1 MPLPQHATDVLILGA
16 GLAGLTAAW
25 SAAREGAK
33 VLIAHPGPASQTASV
48 RAQGG
53 IAAAVGPDDGPEQHA
68 GDTLAVGGDLV
79 DPATAWVLTSSIPG
93 MIDEI
98 LKLGFHPDRLPNGAL
113 ELGLEAG
120 HSRHRIIHAGG
131 AASGQAVWQTVAGAV
146 RREPAIQEFR
156 DAHAVELLVVDG
168 RCAGSILM
176 TSSGPVAILA
186 NATVIATGGYA
197 GLFDR
202 TAGPL
207 STTGSGVAMAY
218 RAGATLADLEFVQ
231 FHPTVLEQPGRSPLL
246 LTEALRGDGAHLV
259 NAQGERFMIPVH
271 PDAELAPRDI
281 VSRAV
286 HSQRQSGAVYLTLGH
301 LDPKRVHTRFR
312 SLSRKLSERGLD
324 LAADP
329 LPIAP
334 AAHFSMGGVLVDHD
348 GQTTLPGLFAVGE
361 VACTGLHGANRL
373 ASNALGEC
381 LVFGTRC
388 GRAAAHSR
396 HQHRTNPFPIS
407 GNEPCQSWGSQEA
420 PIELRTMMTQL
431 AGLERSGESLL
442 RLLEWLGSHPA
453 TNRVPDVWLISE
465 LVARA
470 ALARTESRGSHY
482 RIDHPFVDPELRGR
496 FIHRRDDALGFLPIT
511 DRIEQ
516 PAFKLRDYQEVIR

>member
-1 MPLPQHATDVLILGA
+1 MPIPQHATDVLVLGA

-25 SAAREGAK
+25 AAAREGAN
-33 VLIAHPGPASQTASV
+33 VVIAHPGPASQTASV

-53 IAAAVGPDDGPEQHA
+53 IAAAIGPDDGPERHA

-79 DPATAWVLTSSIPG
+79 DPAAAWVLSSSIPG
-93 MIDEI
+93 LVDEI
-98 LKLGFHPDRLPNGAL
+98 LKLGFHPDRLPDGAL

-120 HSRHRIIHAGG
+120 HSRHRIVHAGG
-131 AASGQAVWQTVAGAV
+131 AASGQALWQALAGTV
-146 RREPAIQEFR
+146 RREPAIQEIR
-156 DAHAVELLVVDG
+156 GAQAVELADIDG

-176 TSSGPVAILA
+176 TSSGPVAIRA
-186 NATVIATGGYA
+186 NATVLATGGYA
-197 GLFDR
+197 GLYDR

-207 STTGSGVAMAY
+207 SATGSGLAMAY

-231 FHPTVLEQPGRSPLL
+231 FHPTVLEQPGRPPLL
-246 LTEALRGDGAHLV
+246 LTEALRGEGAYLI

-281 VSRAV
+281 VARAV
-286 HSQRQSGAVYLTLGH
+286 LYQRQSGPVYLTLGH
-301 LDPKRVHTRFR
+301 LDPVKVHDRFR
-312 SLSRKLSERGLD
+312 SLSRQLTQRGLN

-329 LPIAP
+329 LPVAP

-381 LVFGTRC
+381 LVFGTR
-388 GRAAAHSR
+388 GGAKAAHSHHLR
-396 HQHRTNPFPIS
+396 QEIPFPVS
-407 GNEPCQSWGSQEA
+407 DLERPPRHASRGA

-431 AGLERSGESLL
+431 AGIERSGESL
-442 RLLEWLGSHPA
+442 RQLLDWLGSYPMKD
-453 TNRVPDVWLISE
+453 RVPDAWMISE
-465 LVARA
+465 LLARA
-470 ALARTESRGSHY
+470 ALARVESRGSHC
-482 RIDHPFVDPELRGR
+482 RIDYPFTDRELRGR
-496 FIHRRDDALGFLPIT
+496 FIHRQGEPLGFLPIT
-511 DRIEQ
+511 ERIDQ
-516 PAFKLRDYQEVIR
+516 PASDLRHQREVIR